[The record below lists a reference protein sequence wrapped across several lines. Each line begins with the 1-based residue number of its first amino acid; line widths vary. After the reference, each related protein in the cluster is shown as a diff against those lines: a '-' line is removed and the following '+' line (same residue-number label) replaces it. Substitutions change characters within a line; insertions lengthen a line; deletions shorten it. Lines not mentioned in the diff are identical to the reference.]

1 MDGGSSL
8 GVVQP
13 FLLQDLGQILPP
25 AEDESLADHVEP
37 GSDEQ
42 ARLGRQHLLQLGRG
56 DVSHRADLVGVHF
69 QFHIFLDEEDV
80 VDLVFPPL
88 PIRGRF
94 VNDASEEVQLTLRD
108 SAHFDSELMFELSKR
123 CLFGSR
129 RTLALCRDGV
139 EGVGAASVCPMIA
152 KGDLFCGSLLE
163 QHLALAIE
171 QEDRESAMQQISLLY
186 VLHKM
191 ALMLGGMPNLLI
203 LAIDQDAF
211 FSHQTKLL
219 LVHLK

>member
-1 MDGGSSL
+1 MLVVFFCTCAFEPNRLLSFFMKGGKSKLRESQSMDGGSSL

-37 GSDEQ
+37 GSDEE

-94 VNDASEEVQLTLRD
+94 VNDASEEV
-108 SAHFDSELMFELSKR
+108 
-123 CLFGSR
+123 
-129 RTLALCRDGV
+129 
-139 EGVGAASVCPMIA
+139 
-152 KGDLFCGSLLE
+152 
-163 QHLALAIE
+163 
-171 QEDRESAMQQISLLY
+171 
-186 VLHKM
+186 
-191 ALMLGGMPNLLI
+191 
-203 LAIDQDAF
+203 
-211 FSHQTKLL
+211 
-219 LVHLK
+219 